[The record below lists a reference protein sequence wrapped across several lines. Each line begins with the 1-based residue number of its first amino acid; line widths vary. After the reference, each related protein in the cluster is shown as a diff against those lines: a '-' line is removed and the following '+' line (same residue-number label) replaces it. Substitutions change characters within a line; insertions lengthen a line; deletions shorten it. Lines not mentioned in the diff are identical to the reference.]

1 MFLPAVLQLT
11 QAVGQQG
18 WSKCGAGCI
27 LSVLPIVA
35 MLGLLPGRLPKMSV
49 LAGASKLVSPA
60 GHGSRGVETV
70 HSRAFHFPPQL
81 HLLSGGPGR
90 ASQLQTHCYIQGG

>member
-1 MFLPAVLQLT
+1 MKLACCSYPFHA
-11 QAVGQQG
+11 A
-18 WSKCGAGCI
+18 CI
-27 LSVLPIVA
+27 LSMLPIDV

-90 ASQLQTHCYIQGG
+90 ANQLHMHCCKCGG